1 MLYAIVCYTV
11 ATVRTHTEADMNEQ
25 QLVAVGGKAW
35 TSKDGTKHRVYFN
48 ALDRWYGLQ
57 YTTYN
62 TGNVASATLDGQH
75 LSNSDARRI
84 LVATQCGKLWYD
96 LDRQTWASRD
106 LDSHYDPNIA
116 QVIVERIEAKVAA
129 LTEVA

>member
-1 MLYAIVCYTV
+1 
-11 ATVRTHTEADMNEQ
+11 MNEQ

-35 TSKDGTKHRVYFN
+35 VSGDGTKHRVYFN

-62 TGNVASATLDGQH
+62 TGSVASATLDGQH

-84 LVATQCGKLWYD
+84 LVATQSGKLWYD
-96 LDRQTWASRD
+96 LDSGQWGSRD
-106 LDSHYDPNIA
+106 LDSHYYQHIA
-116 QVIVERIEAKVAA
+116 QTIIERIEAKVAA
-129 LTEVA
+129 LSEVA